1 MDGIKLRQ
9 AIDDNGIKLKF
20 ICEKLGLSRQGLYKK
35 MNGWSEF
42 TVSETKVIQQ
52 ILGLSN
58 EERDA
63 IFFAQEV
70 E

>member
-35 MNGWSEF
+35 MNGRSEF
-42 TVSETKVIQQ
+42 TVSETKEIQQ

-63 IFFAQEV
+63 IFFV
-70 E
+70 

>member
-35 MNGWSEF
+35 MNGRSEF
-42 TVSETKVIQQ
+42 TVSETKEIQE

-63 IFFAQEV
+63 IFFV
-70 E
+70 